1 MPVLPSRLDLFQVG
15 RTHVIAR
22 AKRIDPTVVD
32 TAGSDVNLFVG
43 SSSFLAHACVRQ
55 IGAQFAAQT
64 FDGSEDEDLD
74 RVILDRTGG
83 KAPRKGASPAVVQL
97 DLVRPTFTAG
107 GGSIPVNT
115 KVIANG
121 GIEYRTTTQ
130 ANFAPTDLTSGC
142 DAVAVQAG
150 KEQQVGR
157 NQIRRFAN
165 PGALFDPSIT
175 VNNPE
180 PAAGGEPREGD
191 DEYRERGKDFFG
203 ALSKGVL
210 SAIEFGAKTVPGV
223 ASAQAQEAYGQIITG
238 GSFRLPPVA
247 QPARV
252 VTLYIA
258 DSSGVANAILARQVQ
273 FALVEWRAAGI
284 QVVIYPGL
292 PTLVAVRLRL
302 RFAAGVD
309 SAVLAELIRS
319 AVIEYVNS
327 LQVGKA
333 LERGALTALLLRYR
347 NSGLLS
353 GQEAIVEPAGDIVPE
368 PGRTLRTTRDLVTI
382 E

>member
-1 MPVLPSRLDLFQVG
+1 MPDLLSRLDLYSIG
-15 RTHVIAR
+15 RTHVLAR
-22 AKRIDPTVVD
+22 AKRIDPTAID
-32 TAGSDVNLFVG
+32 TAGSDANLFVG
-43 SSSFLAHACVRQ
+43 SSSFLAHAIVRQ

-83 KAPRKGASPAVVQL
+83 LVPRKGASPAVVQL
-97 DLVRPTFTAG
+97 DLVRPTATAG
-107 GGSIPVNT
+107 AGSIPVNT
-115 KVIANG
+115 KVFANG

-130 ANFAPTDLTSGC
+130 ANYGASDLTSGC

-165 PGALFDPSIT
+165 PGSIFDPTIT

-203 ALSKGVL
+203 AMSKGTL
-210 SAIEFGAKTVPGV
+210 PAIEFGAKTVAGV
-223 ASAQAQEAYGQIITG
+223 ASAQAQEAYGQIVTG
-238 GSFRLPPVA
+238 GSFRLPPVP

-258 DSSGVANAILARQVQ
+258 DSSGVANVILARQVQ
-273 FALVEWRAAGI
+273 FALVNWRAAGI

-292 PTLVAVRLRL
+292 PTLVAVRLQL

-309 SAVLAELIRS
+309 TAVLAELIRS

-347 NSGLLS
+347 GVGLLS
-353 GQEAIVEPAGDIVPE
+353 GQEAIVEPAGDILPD

>member
-1 MPVLPSRLDLFQVG
+1 MPDLPSRLDLYGIG
-15 RTHVIAR
+15 RVHVISR
-22 AKRIDPTVVD
+22 AKRIDPVAVD
-32 TAGSDVNLFVG
+32 TAGSDANLFVG
-43 SSSFLAHACVRQ
+43 SMSFLGHSIVRQ
-55 IGAQFAAQT
+55 LGAQFSALT
-64 FDGSEDEDLD
+64 FDGAEDEDLD
-74 RVILDRTGG
+74 RLVLDRTGG
-83 KAPRKGASPAVVQL
+83 LVPRKGAASAVVQL

-107 GGSIPVNT
+107 AGAIPVNT
-115 KVIANG
+115 KVLANG

-130 ANFAPTDLTSGC
+130 ANFASTSLASAC

-157 NQIRRFAN
+157 NQIRRFAS
-165 PGALFDPSIT
+165 PGAIFDPSIT

-210 SAIEFGAKTVPGV
+210 PAIEFGAKTVEGV
-223 ASAQAQEAYGQIITG
+223 ASAQAQEAYGQILTG
-238 GSFRLPPVA
+238 GSFRTPPVP

-258 DSSGVANAILARQVQ
+258 DSSGVANAILARRVQ
-273 FALVEWRAAGI
+273 FALPNWRAAGI

-309 SAVLAELIRS
+309 TAVLAELIRS

-353 GQEAIVEPAGDIVPE
+353 GQDAIVEPAGDIVPD
-368 PGRTLRTTRDLVTI
+368 PGKTLRTTRDLVTI